1 MAGSIIEVELNVGG
15 TGGWKMTITAGVGE
29 HAHGGAGAQP
39 TFASDVG
46 ELDISFHTT
55 DVAGEVRIH
64 AQHSIQAT
72 RGAGSGETV
81 DFNLVVN
88 GNVGTVR
95 GTIVG
100 KGMGKGR

>member
-1 MAGSIIEVELNVGG
+1 MAGLFFIEVGNNVGG
-15 TGGWKMTITAGVGE
+15 TGWNLAITA
-29 HAHGGAGAQP
+29 GAGAQP

-46 ELDISFHTT
+46 ELDISFSSTG
-55 DVAGEVRIH
+55 VAGEVRIV
-64 AQHSIQAT
+64 AQHSIQMPA
-72 RGAGSGETV
+72 GAGPGETV

-88 GNVGTVR
+88 GNAGTVI

>member
-1 MAGSIIEVELNVGG
+1 MAGLFFIEVGNNVGG
-15 TGGWKMTITAGVGE
+15 TGWNLAITA
-29 HAHGGAGAQP
+29 GAGAQP

-46 ELDISFHTT
+46 ELDISFSNTG
-55 DVAGEVRIH
+55 VAGEVRIV
-64 AQHSIQAT
+64 AQHSIQMP
-72 RGAGSGETV
+72 AGEGLFPGPGETV

-88 GNVGTVR
+88 GSAGTVI

>member
-1 MAGSIIEVELNVGG
+1 MAGISITVGTNNLG
-15 TGGWKMTITAGVGE
+15 TGWILAITAG
-29 HAHGGAGAQP
+29 AGAKP

-46 ELDISFHTT
+46 ELDISFSSTG
-55 DVAGEVRIH
+55 VAGEVRIV
-64 AQHSIQAT
+64 AQHGIQMPAYN
-72 RGAGSGETV
+72 GPGETV

-88 GNVGTVR
+88 GHAGTVI

>member
-1 MAGSIIEVELNVGG
+1 MAGLFFIEVGNTVGG
-15 TGGWKMTITAGVGE
+15 TGWNLAITA
-29 HAHGGAGAQP
+29 GAGAQP

-46 ELDISFHTT
+46 ELDISFHVT